1 MTAHDRMREPW
12 WASGSG
18 PEDGLDDGQ
27 DPFDAHRGAR
37 HGDDAPPGSDR
48 PRSDGAHSGEDDGDA
63 ATGEMG
69 TLAADAIDLVGR
81 FAAEVGRRIHAR
93 SAANASSDT
102 GSFTRPDVAG
112 DTDATTSAEEGTAWR
127 RFADGVAPHADGQVC
142 DACPVCLGLRALRQ
156 ARPDVITHLSDAAHH
171 VSLALRALADAQVGD
186 DTGGLEKIDLDQ

>member
-12 WASGSG
+12 WASGSA
-18 PEDGLDDGQ
+18 PEDGLDDAQ

-37 HGDDAPPGSDR
+37 RAD
-48 PRSDGAHSGEDDGDA
+48 EEGDA
-63 ATGEMG
+63 GAAGEAG

-93 SAANASSDT
+93 AAANASSAD
-102 GSFTRPDVAG
+102 GAFTRPDRHAASTP
-112 DTDATTSAEEGTAWR
+112 DPDRATSGTEGPAAGTAGTEWQR
-127 RFADGVAPHADGQVC
+127 LAEGVAPHADGEVC

-171 VSLALRALADAQVGD
+171 VSLALRALADAQAGED
-186 DTGGLEKIDLDQ
+186 PGGLEKIDLDQ